1 MKRSILLAALL
12 AALIPIARGQI
23 SGAGNIGCSGTAVSG
38 TVINSSTSNNTVVA
52 SLSNFQAWG
61 VLVQLDQTSTITGG
75 AVTFQESF
83 DGGANYISVPVA
95 QVLNVSTFVQL
106 TNPYTLVASTNQSF
120 LITLYGAT
128 NFQVKLTTAMTGTGA
143 ITPYI
148 TAICS
153 APQALVLDSS
163 GNQKINI
170 AAQALSK
177 VLVTP
182 DAVALPAGSAIIGK
196 VGIDQTTPGTT
207 NAVAETNFPTT
218 VDTNTGNA
226 SASTVR
232 EAVATNNP
240 AIANWGHGATN
251 AAPPANGVLHMDVAA
266 TALPSPYTAT
276 DTAPPMVDKFGRQIV
291 IPFAMRDLIKTAAV
305 QTTNATQTTLLAS
318 QTSQYA
324 DLVSLTITNESATAC
339 TVALT
344 DGTTTYKFNVAN
356 QQGAGFTLNPNT
368 PIPATSTAT
377 AWQVTG
383 CASVTLDYVAEF
395 VLNK

>member
-1 MKRSILLAALL
+1 MKRSILLTALL

-61 VLVQLDQTSTITGG
+61 LLVQLDQTSTITGG

-182 DAVALPAGSAIIGK
+182 DALPANQSVNVAQVAGTTTDTNSGTKSAGTQRVVIATDQPQLTNKLLVTPDPTIPEPSSASGDAVSACNILSTASTNATSCKGSAGNFYGYEIYNNTTTIYYLRLYNSSSSPTCSSATGFIRTIPIPPASSSGQAGGAISNQVYPTNYSTGIGYC
-196 VGIDQTTPGTT
+196 I
-207 NAVAETNFPTT
+207 
-218 VDTNTGNA
+218 TGG
-226 SASTVR
+226 SSSTD
-232 EAVATNNP
+232 N
-240 AIANWGHGATN
+240 TN
-251 AAPPANGVLHMDVAA
+251 AAAGV
-266 TALPSPYTAT
+266 
-276 DTAPPMVDKFGRQIV
+276 FGEIR
-291 IPFAMRDLIKTAAV
+291 
-305 QTTNATQTTLLAS
+305 
-318 QTSQYA
+318 
-324 DLVSLTITNESATAC
+324 
-339 TVALT
+339 
-344 DGTTTYKFNVAN
+344 YK
-356 QQGAGFTLNPNT
+356 
-368 PIPATSTAT
+368 
-377 AWQVTG
+377 
-383 CASVTLDYVAEF
+383 
-395 VLNK
+395 